1 MESIQTLL
9 GRRVLFFDGGMGTLL
24 QEKGLG
30 PGELPESWNLL
41 HPEDVLQIH
50 RDYVSAGADF
60 ITTNT
65 FGANRLKCAGT
76 IRRRN

>member
-41 HPEDVLQIH
+41 HPEDVLQ
-50 RDYVSAGADF
+50 S
-60 ITTNT
+60 T
-65 FGANRLKCAGT
+65 GT
-76 IRRRN
+76 MSLPAPILSPPTPLAPTG

>member
-9 GRRVLFFDGGMGTLL
+9 GRRILFFDGGMGTLL

-50 RDYVSAGADF
+50 RDYVSAGADLSPP
-60 ITTNT
+60 THLAPT
-65 FGANRLKCAGT
+65 G
-76 IRRRN
+76 